1 MEIFRTE
8 QEEKRCENIAVAEE
22 KKQIEYIV
30 AEELKQ
36 DSMRREDNVG
46 NDK

>member
-1 MEIFRTE
+1 MEIFITE
-8 QEEKRCENIAVAEE
+8 QEEKRCENIAVAEKE
-22 KKQIEYIV
+22 KQIEYIA

-36 DSMRREDNVG
+36 DSMRREDNIG